1 MGGGGVDPVEEPLG
15 GKTQR
20 DRTAINNIGAEMSTP
35 ITDKAEVSIDFPD
48 KFYVGS
54 FGRGSRFDLTADREG
69 VHLHLE
75 RTEGEKR
82 RVGFH
87 IHYYLLADLLEAAA
101 IAVADMKDIEPHQL
115 ARLKEAAA
123 AWRKLDSLRIRKT
136 SP

>member
-1 MGGGGVDPVEEPLG
+1 
-15 GKTQR
+15 
-20 DRTAINNIGAEMSTP
+20 MSTP

-48 KFYVGS
+48 KFYMGS

-69 VHLHLE
+69 IHLHLE

-101 IAVADMKDIEPHQL
+101 SAVGSVKGVEPSQL
-115 ARLKEAAA
+115 ARVKQAATA
-123 AWRKLDSLRIRKT
+123 FRKLK
-136 SP
+136 